1 MASIGTRRALATVV
15 SAVAAAGILAVAAW
29 MLMGNDGGPDAD
41 AEVQIIPPAHASAEV
56 LPGPTA
62 EAAQAPDAGGV
73 PPLAGGVPP
82 LQEIAVYI
90 TGEVVN
96 PGVYTVPTGRRL
108 TDVVQL
114 AGGPTRDADL
124 DRVNLAAYVADAG
137 HYRIPAAG
145 DAIDT
150 EVGAVSD
157 TVLAA
162 ASEPA
167 GIPTVSTPACGVPID
182 INTAT
187 AECLETLPGIGGV
200 RAQSIVS
207 HREQAG
213 PFVSADAIT
222 DVSGIGN
229 GIYGRIATMI
239 TVDSR

>member
-1 MASIGTRRALATVV
+1 MRLGFHRNPQSPGDRGLGRGCRR
-15 SAVAAAGILAVAAW
+15 
-29 MLMGNDGGPDAD
+29 NPGGGSVDAHGKRRRPDAD

-56 LPGPTA
+56 FPGPTA
-62 EAAQAPDAGGV
+62 EAAQAPNAGGV
-73 PPLAGGVPP
+73 PPLAVVFLPCRKLP
-82 LQEIAVYI
+82 F
-90 TGEVVN
+90 THREVAN

-145 DAIDT
+145 DAVDT

-162 ASEPA
+162 ASDRRASPPCQLPPA
-167 GIPTVSTPACGVPID
+167 AFPST
-182 INTAT
+182 
-187 AECLETLPGIGGV
+187 
-200 RAQSIVS
+200 S
-207 HREQAG
+207 HRDGRMPGNAARHRRGSRAVDSFAPRAAG